1 MPRAE
6 SKPLTAQLY
15 HSQLATTPY
24 PTDPS
29 ANAAQQSQQQQQ
41 SSQQQQQ
48 SSSSTSSAQPK
59 KKHVC
64 PTCDRAFT
72 TSGHLAR
79 HSRVHTGERNH
90 KCPFPGCETRCSRQD
105 NLQQHYRIHLSPGS
119 RRSSTRSAIARA
131 MNTNGPSKRGSVSSV
146 DSSSSQPP
154 LTPPALEPARVYGH
168 HSPPPDTPP
177 PLAPAT
183 LPPSSLH
190 LADPVSSRSSSSP
203 DAYSAAN
210 HHLMPMAPSMSL
222 PGSQSYSYRSGTT
235 TYQEQSQGAGFT
247 YVHTTPLHAASNSF
261 PSYSNGAHGNF
272 GNHNLS
278 HLNSSSPIIH
288 HSRHNPESSMPSISS
303 RHSISHISHPHS
315 YSQQQ
320 HQSSSG
326 GPPSPASSH
335 SVSSHTSGPP
345 TPTYPV
351 FHDDGTHSY
360 TGNGMLGGGD
370 QNNNTHMGLSSH
382 LMHSAAA
389 AAAAAYHH
397 HAPSHV
403 QSSSA
408 PGMTVHANGR
418 FVDSP
423 PPTLAPIQDERLIRR
438 EDRHST
444 QSHAPSPYIH
454 HPQPLPTDYPYHQS
468 LSLGTPAWKTESG
481 LRKGIGALV
490 Q

>member
-6 SKPLTAQLY
+6 SKSLSTQLY
-15 HSQLATTPY
+15 HATGQYPPDSPSQMS
-24 PTDPS
+24 DRPS
-29 ANAAQQSQQQQQ
+29 ST
-41 SSQQQQQ
+41 SS
-48 SSSSTSSAQPK
+48 SSSSTASK
-59 KKHVC
+59 KKHIC

-131 MNTNGPSKRGSVSSV
+131 M
-146 DSSSSQPP
+146 SSSSPIKRNTVPSPDIQFPP
-154 LTPPALEPARVYGH
+154 PPMTPPALEPARIYT

-183 LPPSSLH
+183 LPMH
-190 LADPVSSRSSSSP
+190 ITDPISNRSSSSP
-203 DAYSAAN
+203 DAYSPGN
-210 HHLMPMAPSMSL
+210 HHLMSMSSNSMSL

-247 YVHTTPLHAASNSF
+247 YVHTTPLHSTSNSTNGF
-261 PSYSNGAHGNF
+261 YSNAHGNL
-272 GNHNLS
+272 GYHS
-278 HLNSSSPIIH
+278 MPHMNSSATVIH
-288 HSRHNPESSMPSISS
+288 NSRHNSEPSISGMAS

-315 YSQQQ
+315 YSQA
-320 HQSSSG
+320 HSPSG

-351 FHDDGTHSY
+351 FHDDGHTYH
-360 TGNGMLGGGD
+360 NGMMSNEANGHP
-370 QNNNTHMGLSSH
+370 HMGVASH
-382 LMHSAAA
+382 ALHPNNV
-389 AAAAAYHH
+389 YHQNGSQ
-397 HAPSHV
+397 P
-403 QSSSA
+403 QSSSSGA
-408 PGMTVHANGR
+408 LGLHAGR
-418 FVDSP
+418 FTDSP
-423 PPTLAPIQDERLIRR
+423 PPTLAPIQDERFIRR
-438 EDRHST
+438 EDRHPA
-444 QSHAPSPYIH
+444 QSHQSHSSPPYIH
-454 HPQPLPTDYPYHQS
+454 HPQPMSSEYPYSQH
-468 LSLGTPAWKTESG
+468 LGLTSAGWKSENG
-481 LRKGIGALV
+481 LRKGVGALV